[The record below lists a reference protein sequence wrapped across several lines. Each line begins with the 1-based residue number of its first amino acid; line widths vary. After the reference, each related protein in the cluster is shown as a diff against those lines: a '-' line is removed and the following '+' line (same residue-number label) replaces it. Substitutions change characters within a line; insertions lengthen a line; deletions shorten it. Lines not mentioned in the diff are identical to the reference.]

1 MLVLGLKSN
10 DDLIVSFIDSVGG
23 GGGTL
28 SNKVSACG
36 RQIPPSAE
44 CPEIQMKTKRV
55 VPVEFESST
64 FCSII
69 QCLKIKNV
77 LCLWTKWL
85 ELEAIEIL
93 YVPHFPQAIN
103 A

>member
-10 DDLIVSFIDSVGG
+10 DDLIVSFIDSGG
-23 GGGTL
+23 ETL
-28 SNKVSACG
+28 SNKVSACR

-55 VPVEFESST
+55 APVAFESST

-77 LCLWTKWL
+77 LCLWTK
-85 ELEAIEIL
+85 
-93 YVPHFPQAIN
+93 
-103 A
+103 